1 MLQFIADNIGTIVI
15 SALLLAVVI
24 GIIANMAKKKA
35 KGESMSCGC
44 GCSGCPSAS
53 ICHDQTG
60 RGKN

>member
-35 KGESMSCGC
+35 KG
-44 GCSGCPSAS
+44 
-53 ICHDQTG
+53 DQ
-60 RGKN
+60 

>member
-44 GCSGCPSAS
+44 GCPSAS

-60 RGKN
+60 QGKN